1 MSENPV
7 YLQLQQNSMIQ
18 ELYRQTQV
26 REIWKSGQ
34 IFPFKALV
42 MYIFI

>member
-18 ELYRQTQV
+18 ELHRQTKV
-26 REIWKSGQ
+26 REIWNSGQ

-42 MYIFI
+42 MYIFV